1 MSYFPFASPTPTHAK
16 SEGLGVPES
25 TVKNNYSR
33 AKKKATVP
41 DQKKEETPGLN
52 ASEKPLFDEKSVR
65 RLLTINLEVDLAD
78 YALKSYLK
86 DKGFGTINI
95 PDEVRQDEYFK
106 KLNSDFQSKS
116 QKSKNTA
123 KYLGKDTSNPNMM
136 QRNSN
141 LQEYKRRLN
150 EEIFNRQKKEQT
162 PGLNATVKNPETIA
176 FNKHIL
182 RAMKKGYAPTKIFN
196 LGKPFG
202 QLEKHIPNYEIVMTG
217 RVLTK
222 SMTKD
227 KDHQLNWA
235 NFIDLPLFL
244 NNPTA
249 IFKSESIGY
258 VVLTEVKDVEKKP
271 VMVSLHINEKF
282 VITNIASLYVRNYET
297 YKKWIKEGLDLYV
310 NKKSDLFNYTQ
321 ATIAV
326 GSNKSLGKDTK
337 KGLNNPNVPK
347 KVNPKE
353 KIRVTP
359 KATPS
364 VKKPATMDKNSLA
377 YKMAN
382 QNKDVEY
389 FEIPDKNIAR
399 ILGKIEKKTK
409 ESVFVSLTGGEG
421 SMKTRMAFQFM
432 NAFAQ
437 NYKVGHASIEEH
449 PESVLYFDKAKQYLD
464 TKAQGNITNPEV
476 NDVSSLHRLILKNDV
491 IVIDSFTKM
500 KEIEKSFEVDR
511 DLRKKYNGKLFI
523 VIFQQTTDGSMRG
536 GSKSQFDADV
546 VLFTE
551 KFDNYKQNYVYA
563 TKNRY
568 SEETGLKFNIYSKQ
582 LQGAKKEKSE
592 VQKKTNKLSFK
603 VK

>member
-1 MSYFPFASPTPTHAK
+1 MSHFPFTSPKPAETK
-16 SEGLGVPES
+16 SLGLNCGNCSHNSHLEKPEFEIH
-25 TVKNNYSR
+25 TNLKPKREWKKPVKNTFTR
-33 AKKKATVP
+33 AKKKTTVP
-41 DQKKEETPGLN
+41 DQKK
-52 ASEKPLFDEKSVR
+52 V
-65 RLLTINLEVDLAD
+65 
-78 YALKSYLK
+78 
-86 DKGFGTINI
+86 
-95 PDEVRQDEYFK
+95 
-106 KLNSDFQSKS
+106 
-116 QKSKNTA
+116 
-123 KYLGKDTSNPNMM
+123 
-136 QRNSN
+136 
-141 LQEYKRRLN
+141 
-150 EEIFNRQKKEQT
+150 QT
-162 PGLNATVKNPETIA
+162 PGLNATAQNDETIA

-182 RAMKKGYAPTKIFN
+182 RAMKKGYASNEIFT
-196 LGKPFG
+196 LGNPFG
-202 QLEKHIPNYEIVMTG
+202 ELEKHIPNYKIVMTG
-217 RVLTK
+217 KVLTK

-249 IFKSESIGY
+249 IFKSESVGY

-271 VMVSLHINEKF
+271 VMVSLHINKKM
-282 VITNIASLYVRNYET
+282 VITSIASLYVRNYET

-326 GSNKSLGKDTK
+326 GSNKSQGKDTK
-337 KGLNNPNVPK
+337 KGLNCPKVTKKENVKPE
-347 KVNPKE
+347 PTE
-353 KIRVTP
+353 KTP
-359 KATPS
+359 AN
-364 VKKPATMDKNSLA
+364 VDKNSLA

-382 QNKDVEY
+382 QPKNVKYFDINDKDIS
-389 FEIPDKNIAR
+389 FL
-399 ILGKIEKKTK
+399 LGKIEKKTK
-409 ESVFVSLTGGEG
+409 ESVFISLTGGEG

-449 PESVLYFDKAKQYLD
+449 PESVLYYDKAKQYLD

-476 NDVSSLHRLILKNDV
+476 NSLANLHQLIIKNDV

-523 VIFQQTTDGSMRG
+523 VIFQQTTDGLMRG

-568 SEETGLKFNIYSKQ
+568 SSESGLKFNIYSKQ
-582 LQGAKKEKSE
+582 LQGTKKQKETKTE
-592 VQKKTNKLSFK
+592 VQPKTKKLSFK